1 MTEPISDE
9 DVRLLIAEAEA
20 ERDAAEAALRVAAKG
35 IDGLRSALL
44 TAEAERDAAV
54 AELKAEIEDANELVE
69 LFKMALSERDAAL
82 ASSPEGVVTLP
93 KLGQRVRITT
103 DDGMD
108 HVGEVIRYGD
118 PEGNVRTLFMVAL
131 DDGSS
136 GYFLD
141 EPSWHWTLVPHRPE
155 DTKALC
161 PYGDPTCPCPDGDVC
176 HYEPAPELSGSAA
189 GPMRRPATVIRPGE
203 GLDEHGRH
211 VRLEATGDTEI
222 VNLGGHG
229 EQIGTWDP
237 VESPL
242 YRLVRPEDTKG
253 GDNE

>member
-1 MTEPISDE
+1 MPDPL
-9 DVRLLIAEAEA
+9 DADRLDAI
-20 ERDAAEAALRVAAKG
+20 AAEATDADLTLLR
-35 IDGLRSALL
+35 
-44 TAEAERDAAV
+44 AERDAAV

-155 DTKALC
+155 DTK
-161 PYGDPTCPCPDGDVC
+161 
-176 HYEPAPELSGSAA
+176 
-189 GPMRRPATVIRPGE
+189 
-203 GLDEHGRH
+203 
-211 VRLEATGDTEI
+211 
-222 VNLGGHG
+222 
-229 EQIGTWDP
+229 
-237 VESPL
+237 
-242 YRLVRPEDTKG
+242 G
-253 GDNE
+253 GDDA

>member
-1 MTEPISDE
+1 MTEPISDEELAELRGWVTDWSFVYPRPEIRALLARLDDAEARAEKFSYSAE
-9 DVRLLIAEAEA
+9 DVRLLIAE
-20 ERDAAEAALRVAAKG
+20 
-35 IDGLRSALL
+35 
-44 TAEAERDAAV
+44 AEAERDAAV

-118 PEGNVRTLFMVAL
+118 PE
-131 DDGSS
+131 
-136 GYFLD
+136 
-141 EPSWHWTLVPHRPE
+141 
-155 DTKALC
+155 
-161 PYGDPTCPCPDGDVC
+161 
-176 HYEPAPELSGSAA
+176 EPAPELSGSAA

>member
-108 HVGEVIRYGD
+108 HAHWRDGECG
-118 PEGNVRTLFMVAL
+118 
-131 DDGSS
+131 
-136 GYFLD
+136 
-141 EPSWHWTLVPHRPE
+141 
-155 DTKALC
+155 
-161 PYGDPTCPCPDGDVC
+161 
-176 HYEPAPELSGSAA
+176 
-189 GPMRRPATVIRPGE
+189 GE
-203 GLDEHGRH
+203 R
-211 VRLEATGDTEI
+211 
-222 VNLGGHG
+222 
-229 EQIGTWDP
+229 
-237 VESPL
+237 
-242 YRLVRPEDTKG
+242 
-253 GDNE
+253 